1 MRACDQAKTA
11 LSHIQSQNALE
22 DPSVQWAVSKIR
34 EYEEFQ
40 KSMLRTPMQ
49 GYAKTTC
56 SYKQLLSVIKTR
68 RSICSYRNMAMSD
81 ELVHKITEVLDW
93 CPTSCNRQTA
103 HVYATNNPK
112 LVRECVRLHTGA
124 ACFTDIYAPLLL
136 VFCADT
142 RVYGPNE
149 VALPYIDVSLGVQ
162 NCTLVA
168 HALGISL
175 TLLTWAQHVDW
186 QERELRRFL
195 GIPEH
200 IQIIISAVGGYPD
213 RGGDVP
219 ARKKKELFLV
229 QP

>member
-124 ACFTDIYAPLLL
+124 VCFTDLYAPLLM
-136 VFCADT
+136 VFYADT

-175 TLLTWAQHVDW
+175 TPLTWAQHVDW
-186 QERELRRFL
+186 QERELRRLL

-200 IQIIISAVGGYPD
+200 IQIIVSAVGGYPN
-213 RGGDVP
+213 RGVEVP

-229 QP
+229 Q